1 MGLVLLLPVFFSL
14 VSADADAD
22 AYYSEGYFGTVYQGP
37 YAYKASTPTH
47 THVVPKDSIPHGH
60 THSHTAYVAPVS
72 SYEPAPVYNAYS
84 APVATYNAYSAPVAT
99 HNAYSAPVVPSYV
112 SHSNY
117 GSTEA
122 VVVDDPAYE
131 SSAPS
136 LTSSQYHSQD
146 EAGNF
151 AFGYNN
157 VNGAREESGNVETGV
172 SGSYTG
178 ADGQIVRYVA
188 DNYGFRLV

>member
-22 AYYSEGYFGTVYQGP
+22 AYYSERYFGTVYQGP

-47 THVVPKDSIPHGH
+47 THVVPKASIPHGH

-84 APVATYNAYSAPVAT
+84 APVATYNAYSAPV
-99 HNAYSAPVVPSYV
+99 VPSYV

-122 VVVDDPAYE
+122 VVVDAPAYE